1 MGEEQLDKI
10 LEESSGVGAGGDL
23 EELKDKLTRAGKKE
37 IVTIR
42 RRADR
47 NLWGA
52 EHYESILSEKWRV
65 NTMEKVKENIA
76 LSGSSSNGVEPCQE
90 QMNRTAAN
98 RGVCSELNAYAQQL
112 HEQLIDPGWS

>member
-1 MGEEQLDKI
+1 
-10 LEESSGVGAGGDL
+10 
-23 EELKDKLTRAGKKE
+23 
-37 IVTIR
+37 
-42 RRADR
+42 
-47 NLWGA
+47 
-52 EHYESILSEKWRV
+52 
-65 NTMEKVKENIA
+65 MEKVKENIA